1 MNTSLLTPVSRP
13 SDLYSTSTAGPHS
26 ALAGSALSSF
36 RTGPVRAV
44 DSIRVRPAT
53 VRDNRTVAWGK
64 PPQAGMPPAGRAP
77 AKASGTPWLR
87 PLWRLLDPGVPRTQA
102 VRRLR
107 AVVLTGAA
115 TLAAGG
121 VTTATS
127 DARTE
132 SAAATTTTSS
142 PPATIRPLMVMAA
155 PGQAPV
161 ITRVETADP
170 VVFVTIDDGFI
181 RAPEVATVLDELDMP
196 ATLFPVDRPVLDGAA
211 FFRSLP
217 DAVVEAHTST
227 HADLRTL
234 PEDAQRA
241 EICGNAD
248 TVARTFGRRPVLFRP
263 PYGNYDVATQRA
275 AASCGMAAV
284 VLWEESI
291 QHGEM
296 RFRSVREIRPGDI
309 ILLHFRPELPDDLR
323 ALAQQVEDAGLRV
336 AQLEDYLAP

>member
-1 MNTSLLTPVSRP
+1 
-13 SDLYSTSTAGPHS
+13 
-26 ALAGSALSSF
+26 
-36 RTGPVRAV
+36 
-44 DSIRVRPAT
+44 
-53 VRDNRTVAWGK
+53 
-64 PPQAGMPPAGRAP
+64 MPPAGRA
-77 AKASGTPWLR
+77 AKASGTRWLR

-107 AVVLTGAA
+107 AVVLTGTA

-121 VTTATS
+121 LTTATS
-127 DARTE
+127 DAPTE
-132 SAAATTTTSS
+132 SAAATSAAAATTTSS
-142 PPATIRPLMVMAA
+142 PPATIRPLMVMTA

-161 ITRVETADP
+161 ITRVETTDP
-170 VVFVTIDDGFI
+170 VVFVTIDDGFT

-196 ATLFPVDRPVLDGAA
+196 ATLFLVDRPVLDGAA

-227 HADLRTL
+227 HTDLRTL

-248 TVARTFGRRPVLFRP
+248 TVARTLGRRPVLFRP
-263 PYGNYDVATQRA
+263 PYGNYNVATQRA

-291 QHGEM
+291 QHGQM
-296 RFRSVREIRPGDI
+296 RFRSVREIRRGDI